1 MDLPHNWRT
10 RPYQDAAW
18 RHMVRGGMRDK
29 RADLC
34 WHRRAGKDDI
44 CLHLGATGGFERVGN
59 YWHMLPEQEQARKAI
74 WTAINPHSGK
84 RRIDEAFPLEI
95 RKRTL
100 DQPMS
105 IELLNGSIWQ
115 VVGSDNFNSLVG
127 SPPVGVTISEWSL
140 ANPLAWAYLRPIL
153 RENHGWAARIYTPR
167 GKNHAHRGHL
177 SAMESMRTDGAWFAQ
192 RLSAAETGVFSDLEL
207 ESERQEL
214 IREYGENEGQALFD
228 QEYGVSFEAAILGAV
243 YAGWMTKAEKEGR
256 IREVP
261 YDPAVPVN
269 TAWDLGYDDATAIWW
284 WQVVGDELHLIDYE
298 QDNGKDVQ
306 FYADLI
312 KSKPYDYKGSKH
324 YGPHDAVQ
332 KLLAA
337 RGRSVVQQ
345 LWDEGISMEVLGAQN
360 INNSIQSARKT
371 LPNAY
376 FDRDAT
382 AEGRECLEHYHYKWD
397 KDRRIL
403 SSEPV
408 HDWSSHGCDAFELI
422 GQVWQPQA
430 KPKEAEKKR
439 FPVNRKISEIIA
451 ARTAKRKAAYL

>member
-1 MDLPHNWRT
+1 
-10 RPYQDAAW
+10 
-18 RHMVRGGMRDK
+18 
-29 RADLC
+29 
-34 WHRRAGKDDI
+34 
-44 CLHLGATGGFERVGN
+44 
-59 YWHMLPEQEQARKAI
+59 
-74 WTAINPHSGK
+74 
-84 RRIDEAFPLEI
+84 
-95 RKRTL
+95 
-100 DQPMS
+100 
-105 IELLNGSIWQ
+105 
-115 VVGSDNFNSLVG
+115 
-127 SPPVGVTISEWSL
+127 
-140 ANPLAWAYLRPIL
+140 
-153 RENHGWAARIYTPR
+153 
-167 GKNHAHRGHL
+167 
-177 SAMESMRTDGAWFAQ
+177 
-192 RLSAAETGVFSDLEL
+192 
-207 ESERQEL
+207 
-214 IREYGENEGQALFD
+214 
-228 QEYGVSFEAAILGAV
+228 VSFEAAILGAV

-261 YDPAVPVN
+261 YDPSVPVN

-345 LWDEGISMEVLGAQN
+345 LWDEGISMEALGAQN

-376 FDRDAT
+376 FDREAT

-408 HDWSSHGCDAFELI
+408 HDWSSHGCDSFELI

-430 KPKEAEKKR
+430 KPKEPERAR
-439 FPVNRKISEIIA
+439 FPVNRTVNEMIA
-451 ARTAKRKAAYL
+451 ERTKRRKAAYL

>member
-18 RHMVRGGMRDK
+18 RHMVTGGMRDK

-34 WHRRAGKDDI
+34 WHRRAGKDDV
-44 CLHLGATGGFERVGN
+44 CLHLGAVGGSIRAGN

-84 RRIDEAFPLEI
+84 KRIDEAFPHEL

-105 IELLNGSIWQ
+105 IEFRNGSTWQ

-127 SPPVGVTISEWSL
+127 SPPVGVTMSEWSL

-153 RENHGWAARIYTPR
+153 KENHGWALRIYTPR
-167 GKNHAHRGHL
+167 GKNHAYRGHL
-177 SAMESMRTDGAWFAQ
+177 SAMKSMKSDGAWFAQ
-192 RLSAAETGVFSDLEL
+192 RLSASDTGVFSASDL

-214 IREYGENEGQALFD
+214 IDEYGENEGEALFQ

-243 YAGWMTKAEKEGR
+243 YAGWMSKAEKEGR
-256 IREVP
+256 ICDVP
-261 YDPAVPVN
+261 YDPSVPVN
-269 TAWDLGYDDATAIWW
+269 TSWDLGYDDATAIWW
-284 WQVVGDELHLIDYE
+284 WQVVGEELHVLDYE
-298 QDNGKDVQ
+298 QDNGKDVKH
-306 FYADLI
+306 YAELI
-312 KSKPYDYKGSKH
+312 KSKPYDYTGSNH
-324 YGPHDAVQ
+324 YGPHDAAQ

-337 RGRSVVQQ
+337 RGRSVVDQ
-345 LWDEGISMEVLGAQN
+345 LWDEGILMEVLGAQN

-376 FDRDAT
+376 FDRENT

-403 SSEPV
+403 STEPV
-408 HDWSSHGCDAFELI
+408 HDWSSHGCDAFEII
-422 GQVWQPQA
+422 GQVWQPK
-430 KPKEAEKKR
+430 KPPKPVEEPR
-439 FPVNRKISEIIA
+439 FPLQRSIAEMIAQQTKLRKSQ
-451 ARTAKRKAAYL
+451 YL